1 MGVSLPGPDRRNGRS
16 LISLGIANKDSAIMT
31 APTTKIEE
39 VEAEETEEEEDDDGD
54 YRAISD
60 GARTRAMAGTRA
72 SRGEIRVKYSEMAS

>member
-1 MGVSLPGPDRRNGRS
+1 M
-16 LISLGIANKDSAIMT
+16 
-31 APTTKIEE
+31 KIEE
-39 VEAEETEEEEDDDGD
+39 AEAEETEEEEDDDGD

>member
-39 VEAEETEEEEDDDGD
+39 AEAEVRRQKRKRMTMAITD
-54 YRAISD
+54 RSISD

-72 SRGEIRVKYSEMAS
+72 SRGETNKS